1 MLPYLLMFSSIL
13 VHYFEGASMKIY
25 NRKHTKG
32 GFMFI
37 SIVSFFSA
45 LFFLLK
51 YLFLD
56 SNKADFTTLVIPY
69 GIIGGIM
76 YAASSVLV
84 FYAIQVG
91 SLAVTQVILGYAT
104 IVSTLFGIIVL
115 KEKTNFLTYV
125 GILIFIVAIFLLK
138 KPSEKGENA
147 KKATL
152 AWFLLALFGMLA
164 SSGYGI
170 ASKLQ
175 QIRFKNTVDNEFAMI
190 AIGFSFLANF
200 VLSIIIEKKHAF
212 YVLKT
217 CLPYAS
223 VAGISNGLTN
233 AIVFIYNP
241 MIEYSIAV
249 PTKSLMGK
257 TFHFVMGK
265 YILKEQ
271 YSKAQIIG
279 LVLVCI
285 AVILMNLVKFI

>member
-1 MLPYLLMFSSIL
+1 
-13 VHYFEGASMKIY
+13 MKIY

-37 SIVSFFSA
+37 SIVSLFSA

-51 YLFLD
+51 YLLLD
-56 SNKADFTTLVIPY
+56 TNRADFTTLVIPY
-69 GIIGGIM
+69 GIVGGIM

-84 FYAIQVG
+84 FYAVQVG
-91 SLAVTQVILGYAT
+91 SLAVTQVILGYST

-115 KEKTNFLTYV
+115 KEKTNVLTYV
-125 GILIFIVAIFLLK
+125 GVLIFVVAIFLLT
-138 KPSEKGENA
+138 KPSEKSEKA

-152 AWFLLALFGMLA
+152 VWFLLALFGMLT

-175 QIRFKNTVDNEFAMI
+175 QVRFNNTVDNEFAMI
-190 AIGFSFLANF
+190 AIGFSFVANF
-200 VLSIIIEKKHAF
+200 VLSIILDKKHAF

-217 CLPYAS
+217 CAPYAG
-223 VAGISNGLTN
+223 VAGLSNGLTN
-233 AIVFIYNP
+233 ALILIYNP

-249 PTKSLMGK
+249 PTKSLMSK
-257 TFHFVMGK
+257 IFHFTMGK
-265 YILKEQ
+265 YMLKEQ
-271 YSKAQIIG
+271 YSKTQIIG